1 MFSAGDWELNVPNV
15 FVLKCKKL
23 MEHSKAVLIT
33 GAAGGIGYATAQTF
47 HNEGWTVIGLDYQ
60 ASDDLNLEAI
70 DQYIQVDLADAIA
83 LENAIAAIQNDHP
96 HIHSVVNNAA
106 YQVCKAAVD
115 TTIFEWDQVMAVNVR
130 AAFLLAKGL
139 YPSLKAT
146 NGSIVN
152 VSSVH
157 AIATSANIS
166 AYAASKGA
174 LLALTRALA
183 IEFAP
188 EVRVNALLPGAVNTP
203 MLQAGLQRGHL
214 TGENMDDLLS
224 DLGGKTIMGRVG
236 EPKEIADAILFLADG
251 DRSSF
256 MTGQSLVVDGGALTR
271 LSTE

>member
-1 MFSAGDWELNVPNV
+1 M
-15 FVLKCKKL
+15 
-23 MEHSKAVLIT
+23 SKSKIVLIT
-33 GAAGGIGYATAQTF
+33 GAAGGIGYATAQGF
-47 HNEGWTVIGLDYQ
+47 HHEGWTVIGLDYQ
-60 ASDDLNLEAI
+60 ASDGLNLEPI
-70 DQYIQVDLADAIA
+70 DQYMQVDLADADA
-83 LENAIAAIQNDHP
+83 VGKAIASLQSSLP
-96 HIHSVVNNAA
+96 HLHSVVNNAA
-106 YQVCKAAVD
+106 YQVCKSVVD
-115 TTIFEWDQVMAVNVR
+115 TTIAEWDQVMAVNVR
-130 AAFLLAKGL
+130 AAFLLVQGL
-139 YPSLKAT
+139 YPLLKRAR
-146 NGSIVN
+146 GSIVN

-157 AIATSANIS
+157 AMATSANIA

-203 MLQAGLQRGHL
+203 MLQSGLQRGHL
-214 TGENMDDLLS
+214 SGENIADLLD

-236 EPKEIADAILFLADG
+236 QPKEIADAVMFLADG